1 MLGEL
6 LTQLWIF
13 CELEVHFEVIPLTRL
28 GTFFLSV
35 QQSAKVVGFP
45 K

>member
-6 LTQLWIF
+6 LTQLRIF

-28 GTFFLSV
+28 GTFF
-35 QQSAKVVGFP
+35 KVYSKVP
-45 K
+45 RW